1 MKWLTIA
8 IFTILFGL
16 GDRAFATRLSHSS
29 NSTLLTTNNQQLT
42 SPQPSP
48 TGRGRQINNINNQNK
63 ICPANLDTLTSL
75 LLKDLPSYAN
85 RVIQRSRR
93 IARTV
98 DIYSYVIIAGRAEFE
113 PLGLNETQYTPIFPD
128 TTKQIFFTTLERQY
142 SNNQSIESQSYH
154 WLFLTQTPSGWRM
167 VTVFSRL
174 GSSDRDKV
182 ILPPQDT
189 SNGIIGQAVSLWLRD
204 CRYRNEGL

>member
-1 MKWLTIA
+1 MKWLAIA

-16 GDRAFATRLSHSS
+16 GNRALA
-29 NSTLLTTNNQQLT
+29 TTNNQQLP

-48 TGRGRQINNINNQNK
+48 TGRGRQTNNQNK
-63 ICPANLDTLTSL
+63 TCPADLDTLTSL

-93 IARTV
+93 IARAV
-98 DIYSYVIIAGRAEFE
+98 DTFSYVIIAGRANFE
-113 PLGLNETQYTPIFPD
+113 PLALHEIQYTPILPD

-142 SNNQSIESQSYH
+142 LNNQIVESQNYH

-167 VTVFSRL
+167 VMVFSRL
-174 GSSDRDKV
+174 GSSAKGDV

-189 SNGIIGQAVSLWLRD
+189 SNSIIGQSVSLWLRD
-204 CRYRNEGL
+204 CRYWDEG